1 MLSLQKR
8 ASNINKHGLST
19 NSIQFMYDAYS
30 EWNVMN
36 ITNHILFFNLSDTNG

>member
-1 MLSLQKR
+1 MLSLQKH
-8 ASNINKHGLST
+8 ANDINEHGLSI

-36 ITNHILFFNLSDTNG
+36 ITNHIIFFNLFDTNG